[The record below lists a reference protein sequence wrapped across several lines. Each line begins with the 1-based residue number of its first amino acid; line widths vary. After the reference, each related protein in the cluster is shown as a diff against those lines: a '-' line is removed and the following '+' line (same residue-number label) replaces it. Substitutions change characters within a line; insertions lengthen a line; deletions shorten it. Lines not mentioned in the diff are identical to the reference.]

1 MANYDWRESAI
12 SDLSARFPIERDI
25 IGVEQ
30 WQQLV
35 AALGRAEHPNE
46 TIPQFPD
53 AVGAF
58 DRFLNDL
65 PATRRLPSMPRVFV
79 SHQRDDWRLAERVA
93 WQATEVGFEYWLD
106 VHDPKLAWAN
116 RAVLP
121 VRIRALL
128 IAAIIEIA
136 LLNSTHVVALHTSK
150 SQHSRWI
157 PYEFGR
163 AKQRLPASWNAASW
177 FEAGIAPDPKGDY
190 LSLAYCAA
198 TEQKLESWFANQ
210 AGAHMQ
216 RPNLLW
222 PMLTVPGQ
230 LPN

>member
-1 MANYDWRESAI
+1 MANYDWGALENP
-12 SDLSARFPIERDI
+12 DLSARFPMEPDI
-25 IGVEQ
+25 VGVLQ
-30 WQQLV
+30 WRRLV
-35 AALGRAEHPNE
+35 AELSRFEYSNKEG
-46 TIPQFPD
+46 TQFPD
-53 AVGAF
+53 AVAAF

-65 PATRRLPSMPRVFV
+65 PATRRPTSKPRVFV

-106 VHDPKLAWAN
+106 VHDPKLALAN
-116 RAVLP
+116 RAVVP
-121 VRIRALL
+121 APIQALL

-136 LLNSTHVVALHTSK
+136 LLNSTHVVALHTKK
-150 SQHSRWI
+150 SRQSRWI

-177 FEAGIAPDPKGDY
+177 FAKGIAPDPKGDY

-198 TEQKLESWFANQ
+198 TEQELESWFANQ

-222 PMLTVPGQ
+222 PMPTVPGQ